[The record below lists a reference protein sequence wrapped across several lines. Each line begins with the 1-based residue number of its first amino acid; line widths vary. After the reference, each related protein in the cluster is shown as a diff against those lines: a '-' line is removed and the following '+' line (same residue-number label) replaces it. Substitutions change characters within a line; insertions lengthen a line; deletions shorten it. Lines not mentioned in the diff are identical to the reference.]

1 MSGDIAFEPTFQRTI
16 SCDIRFVLLMIDK
29 YANAQNLINEMKLVQ
44 TMPEPPP
51 VPVSVIEEKM
61 APVMTEPIKKPI
73 MPKGKMG
80 VKKPSAVKS

>member
-1 MSGDIAFEPTFQRTI
+1 
-16 SCDIRFVLLMIDK
+16 
-29 YANAQNLINEMKLVQ
+29 MKLVQ